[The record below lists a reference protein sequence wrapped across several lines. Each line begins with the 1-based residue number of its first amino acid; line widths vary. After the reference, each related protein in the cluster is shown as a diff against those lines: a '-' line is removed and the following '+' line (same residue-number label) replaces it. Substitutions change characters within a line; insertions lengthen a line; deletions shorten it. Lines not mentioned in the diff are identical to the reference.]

1 MTWAYYLDRV
11 IFAVEFGDAI
21 PGVSKTFVF
30 GFIVGLVGCYKGY
43 TTENGTEGVGKA
55 STSSVVVSSLLILIF
70 DMFLVKLISLDMASG
85 EVMIEVI
92 DLHKSFNSNNVL
104 DGISFNV
111 DEAENMIVFGR
122 SGTGKSVLLKC
133 MIRLMEPDS
142 GNIKIHGKDV
152 LQLDIKELNELRKNI
167 GFLFQGAALY
177 DSMSV
182 RENLEFPLIRNF
194 DLAQKEIDE
203 RVHFVLEAV
212 SLLEAID
219 KMPSELSGGMK
230 KRIGL
235 ARSIITKP
243 KLMFYDEPTTG
254 LDPITA
260 KEISVLIIDLQH
272 QLKMTSVVV
281 THDLLCAKII
291 ADRAIV
297 LDDGKIVKE
306 GSINDLVTSNDPF
319 LKNFFSDEIIENNGS
334 KI

>member
-1 MTWAYYLDRV
+1 M
-11 IFAVEFGDAI
+11 IVEI
-21 PGVSKTFVF
+21 T
-30 GFIVGLVGCYKGY
+30 
-43 TTENGTEGVGKA
+43 
-55 STSSVVVSSLLILIF
+55 
-70 DMFLVKLISLDMASG
+70 
-85 EVMIEVI
+85 
-92 DLHKSFNSNNVL
+92 DLHKSFGSNVVL
-104 DGISFNV
+104 DGVSLNV
-111 DEAENMIVFGR
+111 EEAENMVVFGR

-142 GNIKIHGKDV
+142 GNIRIENKDV
-152 LQLDIKELNELRKNI
+152 LKLDIRELNQLRKNI

-194 DLAQKEIDE
+194 ELEKKEIDE

-212 SLLEAID
+212 SLLEAMN
-219 KMPSELSGGMK
+219 KMPSELSGGMR

-243 KLMFYDEPTTG
+243 KLMLYDEPTTG

-260 KEISVLIIDLQH
+260 KEISVLINDLQH
-272 QLKMTSVVV
+272 RLKMTSIVV

-297 LDDGKIVKE
+297 LNDGKIVKE
-306 GSINDLVTSNDPF
+306 GSINELVTSNDPL

-334 KI
+334 LK

>member
-1 MTWAYYLDRV
+1 M
-11 IFAVEFGDAI
+11 VEI
-21 PGVSKTFVF
+21 T
-30 GFIVGLVGCYKGY
+30 
-43 TTENGTEGVGKA
+43 
-55 STSSVVVSSLLILIF
+55 
-70 DMFLVKLISLDMASG
+70 
-85 EVMIEVI
+85 
-92 DLHKSFNSNNVL
+92 DLHKSFKSNVVL
-104 DGISFNV
+104 DGVSLKV
-111 DEAENMIVFGR
+111 DEAENMVVFGR

-133 MIRLMEPDS
+133 MIRLMEPDA
-142 GNIKIHGKDV
+142 GNVFIQNKNVLKLDV
-152 LQLDIKELNELRKNI
+152 RELNELRKDI

-194 DLAQKEIDE
+194 DLDRKEIDE
-203 RVHFVLEAV
+203 RVQFVLEAV

-243 KLMFYDEPTTG
+243 RLMLYDEPTTG

-260 KEISVLIIDLQH
+260 KEISVLINDLQH
-272 QLKMTSVVV
+272 QLKMTSIVV

-297 LDDGKIVKE
+297 LNDGKIVKE
-306 GSINDLVTSNDPF
+306 GSINDLITSEDPL
-319 LKNFFSDEIIENNGS
+319 LKNFFSDEIFEQNGS
-334 KI
+334 KK

>member
-1 MTWAYYLDRV
+1 
-11 IFAVEFGDAI
+11 
-21 PGVSKTFVF
+21 
-30 GFIVGLVGCYKGY
+30 
-43 TTENGTEGVGKA
+43 
-55 STSSVVVSSLLILIF
+55 
-70 DMFLVKLISLDMASG
+70 MASG
-85 EVMIEVI
+85 EVMIEVT

-142 GNIKIHGKDV
+142 GDIKIHGKDV
-152 LQLDIKELNELRKNI
+152 LQLDIKELNHLRKDI

-194 DLAQKEIDE
+194 DFEQKEIDE

-306 GSINDLVTSNDPF
+306 GTINDLVTSNDPF

>member
-1 MTWAYYLDRV
+1 M
-11 IFAVEFGDAI
+11 VE
-21 PGVSKTFVF
+21 VTK
-30 GFIVGLVGCYKGY
+30 
-43 TTENGTEGVGKA
+43 
-55 STSSVVVSSLLILIF
+55 
-70 DMFLVKLISLDMASG
+70 
-85 EVMIEVI
+85 
-92 DLHKSFNSNNVL
+92 LHKAFNGNIVL
-104 DGISFNV
+104 DGVSFTV
-111 DEAENMIVFGR
+111 EEAENMVVFGR

-142 GNIKIHGKDV
+142 GNIKISGIDV
-152 LQLDIKELNELRKNI
+152 LQLDIRELNSLRKDI

-194 DLAQKEIDE
+194 DLDQKEISD

-272 QLKMTSVVV
+272 RLKMTSIVV

-297 LDDGKIVKE
+297 LEDGKIVKE
-306 GSINDLVTSNDPF
+306 GSINDLVTSSDPF

>member
-1 MTWAYYLDRV
+1 M
-11 IFAVEFGDAI
+11 VEI
-21 PGVSKTFVF
+21 T
-30 GFIVGLVGCYKGY
+30 
-43 TTENGTEGVGKA
+43 
-55 STSSVVVSSLLILIF
+55 
-70 DMFLVKLISLDMASG
+70 
-85 EVMIEVI
+85 
-92 DLHKSFNSNNVL
+92 DLHKSFGNNVVL
-104 DGISFNV
+104 AGVSMHV
-111 DEAENMIVFGR
+111 AEAENMVVFGR

-142 GNIKIHGKDV
+142 GNIKIEDKDV
-152 LQLDIKELNELRKNI
+152 LKMDIKELNEIRKDI

-177 DSMSV
+177 DSMTV

-194 DLAQKEIDE
+194 DLDRKEIDT

-219 KMPSELSGGMK
+219 KMPSELSGGMR

-243 KLMFYDEPTTG
+243 KLMLYDEPTTG

-272 QLKMTSVVV
+272 QLKMTSIVV

-297 LDDGKIVKE
+297 LDGGKIVKE
-306 GSINDLVTSNDPF
+306 GSINDLTTSSDPL
-319 LKNFFSDEIIENNGS
+319 LKNFFSDEIIETNGS
-334 KI
+334 VK

>member
-1 MTWAYYLDRV
+1 M
-11 IFAVEFGDAI
+11 VEI
-21 PGVSKTFVF
+21 
-30 GFIVGLVGCYKGY
+30 
-43 TTENGTEGVGKA
+43 N
-55 STSSVVVSSLLILIF
+55 
-70 DMFLVKLISLDMASG
+70 
-85 EVMIEVI
+85 
-92 DLHKSFNSNNVL
+92 DLHKAFNGNVVL
-104 DGISFNV
+104 DGVSLKV
-111 DEAENMIVFGR
+111 EEAENMVVFGR

-133 MIRLMEPDS
+133 MIRLMEPDE
-142 GNIKIHGKDV
+142 GRIFIQNKDV
-152 LQLDIKELNELRKNI
+152 LTLDIKELNELRKDI

-194 DLAQKEIDE
+194 NLERKEIDE

-243 KLMFYDEPTTG
+243 KLMLYDEPTTG

-260 KEISVLIIDLQH
+260 KEISSLINDLQH
-272 QLKMTSVVV
+272 RLKMTSIVV

-297 LDDGKIVKE
+297 LHDGKIVKE
-306 GSINDLVTSNDPF
+306 GSINNLITSEDPL
-319 LKNFFSDEIIENNGS
+319 LKNFFSDEIIETNGS
-334 KI
+334 KK

>member
-1 MTWAYYLDRV
+1 
-11 IFAVEFGDAI
+11 
-21 PGVSKTFVF
+21 
-30 GFIVGLVGCYKGY
+30 
-43 TTENGTEGVGKA
+43 
-55 STSSVVVSSLLILIF
+55 
-70 DMFLVKLISLDMASG
+70 MAGS

-142 GNIKIHGKDV
+142 GDIKIHGKDV
-152 LQLDIKELNELRKNI
+152 LQLEIKELNELRKNI